1 MGGVAMTIIKRGGK
15 VFFDRG
21 LGGQLTSDKIKTA
34 KEMVIQDPKTKEIT
48 KTIKPNPVEFGLD
61 HEDYR
66 GDNNKTLFYSRPEF
80 RYGVTLDRNGTIN
93 WDTTAGED
101 GYGLRG
107 YGGKIQFKD
116 SGGSWSDIDG
126 KADDKGGYILTSA
139 DPDLANSRVLD
150 DDGNYL
156 SLTDDGSKITVAW
169 AKTSNVS
176 IWTNDSGYVT
186 PSSTST
192 FTNKG
197 GSNSQWTNDEGF
209 TTNAGTVTS
218 VSSGD
223 STISV
228 GGTGAAPTITV
239 VEANFSGIPNT
250 ALTNDGITIGGA
262 STALGGSVSG
272 DTIIGDV
279 SAGGIGNSLLDN
291 DSLTVTAGTG
301 LSGGGEVSLGGEITL
316 DNTVVASAV
325 GGSSI
330 WTSDAE
336 TKVLGNAVTEAV
348 FNFTTN
354 AAVNT
359 DVVSSNS
366 SGVYTVAEAGGY
378 RVTASVTLKA
388 HASARSGTGLV
399 IKFTDGD
406 TTDVTYASTQR
417 ECPTSG
423 TTFEIINATYTFTQD
438 DGTTIEVLVISDD
451 KSAAGTPSDY
461 DLYGATEGAPV
472 PAVPHYLE
480 ITRIA

>member
-1 MGGVAMTIIKRGGK
+1 GTDIDKATEIIIR
-15 VFFDRG
+15 
-21 LGGQLTSDKIKTA
+21 
-34 KEMVIQDPKTKEIT
+34 DPKTGDIKN
-48 KTIKPNPVEFGLD
+48 TIKPMPVEFGLD
-61 HEDYR
+61 HPKYS
-66 GDNNKTLFYSRPEF
+66 GDNNRTVFYSSPRMK
-80 RYGVTLDRNGTIN
+80 YGGTIDADGSLN
-93 WDTTAGED
+93 WGTVTGEA
-101 GYGLRG
+101 GYGLRD
-107 YGGKIQFKD
+107 YSGKIQFKD

-126 KADDKGGYILTSA
+126 KADDEGSYVLTSA
-139 DPDLANSRVLD
+139 DADLPNSRVLG
-150 DDGNYL
+150 DDGDYL

-169 AKTSNVS
+169 AKTNNVS

-423 TTFEIINATYTFTQD
+423 TTFEIIN
-438 DGTTIEVLVISDD
+438 
-451 KSAAGTPSDY
+451 
-461 DLYGATEGAPV
+461 
-472 PAVPHYLE
+472 
-480 ITRIA
+480 

>member
-1 MGGVAMTIIKRGGK
+1 MIKRNGRL
-15 VFFDRG
+15 FIDRG
-21 LGGQLTSDKIKTA
+21 LTSSVPGTDIDKATEI
-34 KEMVIQDPKTKEIT
+34 IIRDPKTGDIKN
-48 KTIKPNPVEFGLD
+48 TIKPMPVEFGLD
-61 HEDYR
+61 HPKYSR
-66 GDNNKTLFYSRPEF
+66 DNNRTVFYSSPRMK
-80 RYGVTLDRNGTIN
+80 YGGTIDADGSLN
-93 WDTTAGED
+93 WGTVTGEA
-101 GYGLRG
+101 GYGLRD
-107 YGGKIQFKD
+107 YSGKIQFKD

-126 KADDKGGYILTSA
+126 KADDEGSYILTSA
-139 DPDLANSRVLD
+139 DPDLANSRVLA

-156 SLTDDGSKITVAW
+156 SLTDNGSNITVAW
-169 AKTSNVS
+169 AKTNNIS

-192 FTNKG
+192 FTNKDG
-197 GSNSQWTNDEGF
+197 NISQWNNDSGF

-218 VSSGD
+218 VSNGD

-250 ALTNDGITIGGA
+250 ALANDGITIGGV
-262 STALGGSVSG
+262 STDLGGSVSG

-336 TKVLGNAVTEAV
+336 TKVLGGDETSAV
-348 FNFTTN
+348 FNFITN

-366 SGVYTVAEAGGY
+366 SGVYTVAGAGGY

-388 HASARSGTGLV
+388 AVTPRSGTGLV

-406 TTDVTYASTQR
+406 TTDVSYASTQR

-423 TTFEIINATYTFTQD
+423 AAFEITNATYTFVTD
-438 DGTTIEVLVISDD
+438 STTIEVLVISDD
-451 KSAAGTPSDY
+451 KSGPSQTDY
-461 DLYGATEGAPV
+461 ALWGATEGAPV
-472 PAVPHYLE
+472 PLVPHYLE